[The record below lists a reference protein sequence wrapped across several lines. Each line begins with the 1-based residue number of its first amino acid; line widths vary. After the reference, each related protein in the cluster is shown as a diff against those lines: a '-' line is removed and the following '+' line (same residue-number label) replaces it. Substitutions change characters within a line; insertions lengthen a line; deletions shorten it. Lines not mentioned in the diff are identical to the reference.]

1 MHRVGESLPAPV
13 PLAARAFSSSCKR
26 IASASRIGAKY
37 SCCIASAAVSRS
49 VCSYRSKRSI
59 KSIAAF
65 ETRCWLSAGKA
76 SKDRSIYNPQ
86 NFLASRA

>member
-1 MHRVGESLPAPV
+1 MSCAA

-65 ETRCWLSAGKA
+65 ETRCWLSAER
-76 SKDRSIYNPQ
+76 RSEGQ
-86 NFLASRA
+86 AQLHKTTSRMPCLKERETC